1 MPFGGERKRDR
12 LAQHI
17 GFAQLQHRLAAGTRQ
32 AGKPRLVPKRQGVSF
47 PLRRRLG
54 NGLDTV
60 RRARRGDHQGIAARA
75 KAAPPSGMLSAS
87 CPITKSKSQAC

>member
-1 MPFGGERKRDR
+1 
-12 LAQHI
+12 
-17 GFAQLQHRLAAGTRQ
+17 
-32 AGKPRLVPKRQGVSF
+32 
-47 PLRRRLG
+47 LRRRLG